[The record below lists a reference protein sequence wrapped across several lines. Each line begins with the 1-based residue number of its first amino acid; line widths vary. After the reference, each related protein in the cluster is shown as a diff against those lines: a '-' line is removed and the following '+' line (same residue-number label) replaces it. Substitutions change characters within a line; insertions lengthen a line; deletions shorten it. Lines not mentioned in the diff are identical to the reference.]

1 VSDHPPH
8 TLVWQPSSGALECY
22 EARIVTSWSEYIR
35 GVVIAEEAR
44 GAVGGYTAYVE
55 YFKHGVARQL
65 WGQRIFA
72 EHAQAT
78 AWCEGEIMRLSRGR

>member
-1 VSDHPPH
+1 MTVPLASG
-8 TLVWQPSSGALECY
+8 LVWEPSSGAIECY
-22 EARIVTSWSEYIR
+22 EARIATTWSEYIR

-44 GAVGGYTAYVE
+44 GAAGGYTAYIE

-72 EHAQAT
+72 DREQARI
-78 AWCEGEIMRLSRGR
+78 WCEGEIRRRCTG